1 VRDIYHKPSDDLN
14 QPIDQEA
21 AAKFDRVIMT
31 LLQNVA
37 NDPARPTWNS
47 DSFFKRFATK

>member
-1 VRDIYHKPSDDLN
+1 VN
-14 QPIDQEA
+14 QEA

-31 LLQNVA
+31 LLQRVA
-37 NDPARPTWNS
+37 NDTTRPTWNG